1 VNKVVVLNVVGLSG
15 RLLGEHTPRLSSLA
29 RAGSRHVLDTIAP
42 AVTCSVQASMLTG
55 TLPSEH
61 GIVGNGWYFRDVS
74 EVALWRQSAALY
86 SGERI
91 WEAAKRRDPSFTC
104 AKLFWWYN
112 MYDTADFAI
121 TPRPMYPADGRKL
134 PDIWASPSDLR
145 NELNQ
150 KLGQFPLFNFW
161 GPRADLKSSA
171 WIASC
176 AKHMLHT
183 RQPTLT
189 LVYLPHLDY
198 CLQKYG
204 PTDPAVIPHL
214 REIDTLCG
222 ELIDDFTAQGA
233 QVLIVS
239 EYAITPVTGP
249 VHINRTLREAG
260 LISIREEMG
269 LELLDA
275 GASDAFAVAD
285 HQIAH
290 VYVKRPERIAEVK
303 RSLESLPGVAK
314 VLDEEGKRA
323 LGLDHSRSG
332 ELVALAEPDR
342 WFTYYYWLDDARAPD
357 FARCVDIHRKPGYD
371 PVELFFDPKLSL
383 LPVRVAFKLLK
394 KALGFRTLL
403 DVIPLDATLVRGSHG
418 LVHDDPD
425 DCPVLISSAP
435 LGVGER
441 VHATHLKR
449 IVLNALFGGQ

>member
-15 RLLGEHTPRLSSLA
+15 RLLGEHTPRLVHLASS
-29 RAGSRHVLDTIAP
+29 GSRHVLDTITP

-55 TLPSEH
+55 ALPNEH
-61 GIVGNGWYFRDVS
+61 GIVGNGWYFRDTA

-112 MYDTADFAI
+112 MYDTADFAV

-134 PDIWASPSDLR
+134 PDIWAAPHGLR
-145 NELNQ
+145 EELNGT
-150 KLGQFPLFNFW
+150 LGQFPLFNFW
-161 GPRADLKSSA
+161 GPRADIKSSA
-171 WIASC
+171 WIAAS
-176 AKHMLHT
+176 AKHVLRT
-183 RQPTLT
+183 RQPTLS

-204 PTDPAVIPHL
+204 PNDAAVIPHL
-214 REIDTLCG
+214 REVDTLCG

-233 QVLIVS
+233 RVLVVS
-239 EYAITPVTGP
+239 EYAITPVSGP
-249 VHINRTLREAG
+249 VHINRALREAG
-260 LISIREEMG
+260 LIGIREELG

-275 GASDAFAVAD
+275 GASEAFAVAD
-285 HQIAH
+285 HQVAH
-290 VYVKRPERIAEVK
+290 VYVKRPERIAEIK
-303 RSLESLPGVAK
+303 RVLESLPGVAT

-323 LGLDHSRSG
+323 LGLHHPRSG
-332 ELVALAEPDR
+332 ELVVLAQPDR
-342 WFTYYYWLDDARAPD
+342 WFTYYYWLDDERAPD

-403 DVIPLDATLVRGSHG
+403 DVIPLDASLVRGSHG
-418 LVHDDPD
+418 LAHQDPK
-425 DCPVLISSAP
+425 DCPVLLSSEA
-435 LGVGER
+435 LQQEER
-441 VHATHLKR
+441 LPATHVKR
-449 IVLNALFGGQ
+449 VVLDALFG